1 MIAAFDNPLLFGLL
15 GDEKMA
21 TLLGVEAELATML
34 QFEKALADAE
44 GALGIVPAA
53 AASAIGRVLDNFR
66 PDISALR
73 DGTARDG
80 VMVPELVRQ
89 IRHAVGEPH
98 SEHVHFGATSQDVI
112 DTAMILRIR
121 ACIDLLEERLSALVV
136 AFADLGHRFGDRP
149 LMARTRMQAAIP
161 ISVAD
166 RVTSW
171 REPLVRHHER
181 LQSMRRSVLVIQFGG
196 AVGTL
201 EKFADKGAA
210 VRAA

>member
-1 MIAAFDNPLLFGLL
+1 MIAAFDNPLLSGLL

-21 TLLGVEAELATML
+21 TLLGVETELATML
-34 QFEKALADAE
+34 QFERALADAE

-53 AASAIGRVLDNFR
+53 AASAIGRVLDNFQ
-66 PDISALR
+66 PEIPALR
-73 DGTARDG
+73 DATARDG

-136 AFADLGHRFGDRP
+136 AFA
-149 LMARTRMQAAIP
+149 
-161 ISVAD
+161 
-166 RVTSW
+166 
-171 REPLVRHHER
+171 
-181 LQSMRRSVLVIQFGG
+181 
-196 AVGTL
+196 
-201 EKFADKGAA
+201 
-210 VRAA
+210 